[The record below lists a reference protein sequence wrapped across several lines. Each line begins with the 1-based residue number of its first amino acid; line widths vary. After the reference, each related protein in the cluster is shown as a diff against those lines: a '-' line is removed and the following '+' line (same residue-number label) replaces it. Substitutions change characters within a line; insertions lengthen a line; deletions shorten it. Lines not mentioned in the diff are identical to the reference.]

1 MFPALI
7 LAGGKATRLFPL
19 TQNIPKSMI
28 SFIGKPFIGWQ
39 LELLADAGFEE
50 VLLCLGEKAA
60 DIEKYVGNGS
70 RFGLRVQYSF
80 DGNTPLGTAGAIV
93 KALPLLSDDFAL
105 MYGDSYLPINFKQVE
120 KFYRA
125 NNATALMTVYRNGN
139 LFDKSNVSFKDNK
152 IVSYSKSNPTKDME
166 YIDYGLAIIN
176 KAKFSKIG
184 PNQAAD
190 LSDLFEDLVKSQE
203 LHGYEIKTR
212 FFEIG
217 SFSGIKDFEHYLQG
231 GAK

>member
-1 MFPALI
+1 MAVTIREVSSKKELKQYIWFGINLYKDCEFAAPPLLMDDLLNLTKGKNPALDFCE
-7 LAGGKATRLFPL
+7 ATYY
-19 TQNIPKSMI
+19 M
-28 SFIGKPFIGWQ
+28 
-39 LELLADAGFEE
+39 A
-50 VLLCLGEKAA
+50 
-60 DIEKYVGNGS
+60 
-70 RFGLRVQYSF
+70 
-80 DGNTPLGTAGAIV
+80 
-93 KALPLLSDDFAL
+93 
-105 MYGDSYLPINFKQVE
+105 
-120 KFYRA
+120 
-125 NNATALMTVYRNGN
+125 
-139 LFDKSNVSFKDNK
+139 FKDNK

-217 SFSGIKDFEHYLQG
+217 SFSGIKDIP
-231 GAK
+231 